1 MINSGIRA
9 ELSWIYPFLKFVP
22 SQGLK
27 KLLNADNVVYDHG
40 AVAVRNMQTAMS
52 RANLF
57 SQMVAEADGQ
67 EKTNLTE
74 SMVQSEAGNLIVA
87 GSDTTAVTLTYLV
100 WAVLKHPQLQEQL
113 EKEVAGLSDELAFEE
128 LKNAPILNSVIEETL
143 RLYGA
148 APGSLPRVVPS
159 KGATLSGHYLPAG
172 TVVSTQAFTTHRD
185 ENVFPE
191 ATRYVTSHLAHISTN
206 WPDLTGIDSWISPAS
221 LLHKKQQCLHS
232 VLGREFVLECTWPGW
247 N

>member
-9 ELSWIYPFLKFVP
+9 ELPWIYPLLKFIP

-27 KLLNADNVVYDHG
+27 KLVNADNVVWDHG

-67 EKTNLTE
+67 EKTGLTE
-74 SMVQSEAGNLIVA
+74 SMVQSEAGNLIIA

-100 WAVLKHPQLQEQL
+100 WAVLKHPQLQTQL
-113 EKEVAGLSDELAFEE
+113 EEELADLSDELNLEE
-128 LKNAPILNSVIEETL
+128 FKNAPILNSVIEETL

-159 KGATLSGHYLPAG
+159 KGASLSGHYLPAG
-172 TVVSTQAFTTHRD
+172 TVVSTQAYTAHRD
-185 ENVFPE
+185 ENLFPD
-191 ATRYVTSHLAHISTN
+191 ATRYVAPYRELSYTN
-206 WPDLTGIDSWISPAS
+206 WQDLTDIDSWTSP
-221 LLHKKQQCLHS
+221 
-232 VLGREFVLECTWPGW
+232 R
-247 N
+247 

>member
-1 MINSGIRA
+1 
-9 ELSWIYPFLKFVP
+9 
-22 SQGLK
+22 
-27 KLLNADNVVYDHG
+27 LNADNVVYDHG

-57 SQMVAEADGQ
+57 SQMAAEADGQ
-67 EKTNLTE
+67 EKTNITE

-113 EKEVAGLSDELAFEE
+113 EKEVAGLSNELAFEE

-172 TVVSTQAFTTHRD
+172 TVVSTQAYTTHRD
-185 ENVFPE
+185 ENVFPD
-191 ATRYVTSHLAHISTN
+191 ATRYVINPRLTPLQTN
-206 WPDLTGIDSWISPAS
+206 LPDLTGIASWTSLAS
-221 LLHKKQQCLHS
+221 HLHKKQQCLRS
-232 VLGREFVLECTWPGW
+232 VLDHGFVLECTWLGW
-247 N
+247 S